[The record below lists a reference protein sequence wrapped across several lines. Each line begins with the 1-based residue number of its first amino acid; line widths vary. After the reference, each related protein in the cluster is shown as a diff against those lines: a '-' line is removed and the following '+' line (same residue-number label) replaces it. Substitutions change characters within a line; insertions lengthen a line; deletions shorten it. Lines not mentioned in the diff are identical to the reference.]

1 MIVCR
6 MVELWKETA
15 VAISMLNINNLIRNP
30 FESMLQAIKDTKL
43 RVREH
48 HKFKGIIDDE
58 VPMVLVGNKCDL
70 ERDRAVDKGTGR
82 IQENCTYIEASAKEQ
97 INVSEVSKIILNL
110 KLFSKLLSPRL
121 N

>member
-1 MIVCR
+1 
-6 MVELWKETA
+6 
-15 VAISMLNINNLIRNP
+15 MLNFNNLIRNP
-30 FESMLQAIKDTKL
+30 FESMLKAIKDTKL

-70 ERDRAVDKGTGR
+70 KRDRAVDEKTGKLT
-82 IQENCTYIEASAKEQ
+82 ENCTYIEASAKEQ
-97 INVSEVSKIILNL
+97 INVSEVSKTILNL